1 MRIIKLKAVLTGSIN
16 DNLRRLGYSATLRA
30 RLRKKLGLIRI
41 NEESKIITDFIK
53 EGLNRAKKKLK
64 QSNKS

>member
-53 EGLNRAKKKLK
+53 EGEWFEIVLDDC
-64 QSNKS
+64 